1 MIALREAPAHE
12 HSQRLITGSNRPHV
26 FVDQLRHCALGDG
39 PVIGVFVRD
48 GSRSADAAT
57 MLVAPVSLLVLGI
70 VGSSKSQSATGPTGL
85 WFARNTSTRA
95 APQWLP
101 RAAFR
106 GVSATF
112 YHLPLVRV
120 E

>member
-95 APQWLP
+95 AHSRHNGSLE
-101 RAAFR
+101 RLFA
-106 GVSATF
+106 V
-112 YHLPLVRV
+112 
-120 E
+120 